1 MLEEFI
7 KQLMHHDWFYS
18 YSDDHNVWKAGK
30 EENARLSAIA
40 DSGKPFKMA
49 YDAVSEYMMQ
59 DHSLRDF
66 AKLDNKLKEAKA
78 LEKHND

>member
-1 MLEEFI
+1 MLEEYI

-18 YSDDHNVWKAGK
+18 YSDDHSVWKAGK

-40 DSGKPFKMA
+40 ASGKPFRMA
-49 YDAVSEYMMQ
+49 YDAVSEYMRPSM
-59 DHSLRDF
+59 RDF